1 MGDAAFVTKDITWQL
16 VNTDPGRRAKVVLG
30 GGRSS
35 FLPKTQ
41 TDAESQ

>member
-1 MGDAAFVTKDITWQL
+1 MGDAANLTKDITWQL

-35 FLPKTQ
+35 FLPMEPTGE
-41 TDAESQ
+41 TSE